1 MNSAFRI
8 EVEREDH
15 GRWIAEVMD
24 LPGVLAYGTTR
35 DEALT
40 RDAGSVSADDS
51 RVGVRAAPDTL
62 PA

>member
-8 EVEREDH
+8 EVEREDD

-40 RDAGSVSADDS
+40 RDAGSVSAD
-51 RVGVRAAPDTL
+51 A
-62 PA
+62 